1 MKSYKITDPKSLD
14 DKEENLSDNKKNA
27 LDP

>member
-14 DKEENLSDNKKNA
+14 KEDNPEADSKKNA